1 MVVRVTVRSKASN
14 SEEWID
20 DFDMEFGDG
29 FEVCVVTT
37 KN

>member
-1 MVVRVTVRSKASN
+1 MPLRVTVRAKHPKSKRWT
-14 SEEWID
+14 EE
-20 DFDMEFGDG
+20 FDMEFGDG